1 MSMTYEEIFERA
13 KSVIGEENID
23 DYRPAII
30 EGAPDT
36 FFEMGRC
43 IPNTITIW
51 LKNGDW
57 LMYQH
62 KTNCAVTRGAE
73 PFVRC
78 KDCRYAH
85 MTYTGDCQYL

>member
-1 MSMTYEEIFERA
+1 MTVKEVYEIA
-13 KSVIGEENID
+13 KSVIGEENIVD
-23 DYRPAII
+23 CRPAVI

-36 FFEMGRC
+36 FIEGQFI

-62 KTNCAVTRGAE
+62 VNRG
-73 PFVRC
+73 
-78 KDCRYAH
+78 
-85 MTYTGDCQYL
+85 